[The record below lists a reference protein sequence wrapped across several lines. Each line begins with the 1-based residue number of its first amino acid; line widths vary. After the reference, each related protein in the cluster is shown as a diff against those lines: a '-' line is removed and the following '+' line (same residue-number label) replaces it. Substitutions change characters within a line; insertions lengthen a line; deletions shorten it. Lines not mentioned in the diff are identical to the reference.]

1 MKTSWKFCFII
12 LGLLIFAGGCG
23 LSGGVAMFVQFF
35 GAIVMMVGL
44 LPIIDKELFSTFNNN
59 TK

>member
-1 MKTSWKFCFII
+1 
-12 LGLLIFAGGCG
+12 
-23 LSGGVAMFVQFF
+23 MFVQFF